1 MSMRWIIT
9 ENEDCECLGF
19 TVDLLPERLPA
30 NLHILCK
37 DSQLYLR
44 ADGLVGII
52 PCKSGNS
59 ILIEPK
65 CKGLYP
71 FSMYEYIN
79 DLSIENDNDSFVEN
93 EGNDIDIHTVVQRFA
108 KELIAIYCRQKL
120 FKRLPVKSKRNVV
133 KGRIDWSSTA
143 VRIVT
148 GRPYPIASTV
158 LEPTYDIPE
167 NEVISMAAQICLPLF
182 EYNTDEWNVLNSWST
197 MAYAK
202 PLSKEL
208 LLKLQCSLR
217 NTKLGG
223 AHAYYYTPIALA
235 LIILGVDDAGN
246 ALSQGQS
253 ILFNMPGL
261 YEDYI
266 RTAFMRKS
274 ILKGLSC
281 QKSFIP
287 KSFLFSNGTCELEPD
302 ITIYNGSHPLAV
314 LDVKYKVPD
323 SKDYYQIFTYMKY
336 AGLTKAFIISP
347 SVRHREVITAYD
359 GSKIVNL
366 NVSKSYN
373 EQLESL
379 AAEVIDN
386 L

>member
-1 MSMRWIIT
+1 MNMRWIIT
-9 ENEDCECLGF
+9 ENEDCECSGF
-19 TVDLLPERLPA
+19 TVDILPERLPA
-30 NLHILCK
+30 NLHVLYK
-37 DSQLYLR
+37 DSLIYLR
-44 ADGLVGII
+44 VDGLVGII

-65 CKGLYP
+65 CRGLHP

-79 DLSIENDNDSFVEN
+79 DLSITNDDNSSVDY
-93 EGNDIDIHTVVQRFA
+93 EGNNVDIHTVAQCFSN
-108 KELIAIYCRQKL
+108 ELIAIHCRQKL
-120 FKRLPVKSKRNVV
+120 LKRLPVKSHRNVV
-133 KGRIDWSSTA
+133 KGRVDWSSTA
-143 VRIVT
+143 VKIAAS
-148 GRPYPIASTV
+148 RPYPIESTV
-158 LEPTYDIPE
+158 LEATYDIPE

-182 EYNTDEWNVLNSWST
+182 EYNTDEWIALNSWST

-202 PLSKEL
+202 PLTKEA

-246 ALSQGQS
+246 TSFQDQS

-287 KSFLFSNGTCELEPD
+287 KSFLFSNGSCELKPD
-302 ITIYNGSHPLAV
+302 ITIYNGSNPLAV

-336 AGLTKAFIISP
+336 AELSKAFIISP
-347 SVRHREVITAYD
+347 FVRHNEVITAYD
-359 GSKIVNL
+359 GSKIINL
-366 NVSKSYN
+366 NVSKSHN

-379 AAEVIDN
+379 AVEVIN
-386 L
+386 SL

>member
-1 MSMRWIIT
+1 MRWIIT
-9 ENEDCECLGF
+9 ENEDCECPGF
-19 TVDLLPERLPA
+19 TVDILPERPPA
-30 NLHILCK
+30 NLHVLYK
-37 DSQLYLR
+37 ESQIYLR

-65 CKGLYP
+65 CKGLHP

-79 DLSIENDNDSFVEN
+79 DLSIKNDNDSSVDN
-93 EGNDIDIHTVVQRFA
+93 EGNDIDIHTVAQCFA
-108 KELIAIYCRQKL
+108 KELISIHCRQKL
-120 FKRLPVKSKRNVV
+120 FKRLPVKRNRNTV
-133 KGRIDWSSTA
+133 KGRVDWSSTA
-143 VRIVT
+143 VRIAT
-148 GRPYPIASTV
+148 DKPYPIASTV
-158 LEPTYDIPE
+158 LEATYDIPE

-182 EYNTDEWNVLNSWST
+182 EYNTDEWIALCSWSS
-197 MAYAK
+197 MKYAK
-202 PLSKEL
+202 SLTKEA

-217 NTKLGG
+217 NTRLGG

-246 ALSQGQS
+246 TSSQDQS

-323 SKDYYQIFTYMKY
+323 SKDYYQIFTYMKF
-336 AGLTKAFIISP
+336 AGLNKAFIISP
-347 SVRHREVITAYD
+347 FVRHNEVITAYD
-359 GSKIVNL
+359 SSKIINL
-366 NVSKSYN
+366 NVSKSNN
-373 EQLESL
+373 EQLELL
-379 AAEVIDN
+379 ATEVIDS